1 MLRVQC
7 RLKRRKRLSTKNSG
21 PSSLRTRAL
30 RLLARREH
38 SRLELERKLA
48 PHAESPGEL
57 VGLLDDLVQRGWLS
71 EQRVIE
77 QVVHARRAKFGSR
90 RIRQELVDKGIGAEL
105 IAAAVER
112 LRVDEIDA
120 AMSLWQKKFGSLP
133 RNMAERARQIRF
145 MQGRGFA
152 LEVILHIMKQ
162 DKQDE

>member
-1 MLRVQC
+1 M
-7 RLKRRKRLSTKNSG
+7 
-21 PSSLRTRAL
+21 
-30 RLLARREH
+30 LARREH

-57 VGLLDDLVQRGWLS
+57 VELLDELVQRGWLS

-90 RIRQELVDKGIGAEL
+90 RIQQELADKGIDGDL
-105 IAAAVER
+105 IAAAVAQ
-112 LRVDEIDA
+112 LRDGEIDA
-120 AMSLWQKKFGSLP
+120 AMALWQKKFGSLP

-162 DKQDE
+162 GKQDE